1 MLTQD
6 VWDRDA
12 WDSRATSSSLPRLR
26 PRAAP
31 RGPRDAQ
38 VVSARPC
45 NPQAFPC
52 TGKEREIGIQREQR
66 SVGNDGNSDLVDESK
81 LLQTAGLVGSENVHG
96 MCVCVTCFVFGNKQE
111 NKSGLFFS
119 QGAGTAIGELP
130 PYFMARAARLS
141 GAEPDDEEYQEFEE
155 MLEHAE
161 TAQVRTA
168 CETTELIKHRATKK
182 E

>member
-1 MLTQD
+1 MEVMAVLTWWMKANCSKQL
-6 VWDRDA
+6 VLSA
-12 WDSRATSSSLPRLR
+12 QGMATGFVR
-26 PRAAP
+26 
-31 RGPRDAQ
+31 
-38 VVSARPC
+38 VSHGLC
-45 NPQAFPC
+45 L
-52 TGKEREIGIQREQR
+52 GINRQI
-66 SVGNDGNSDLVDESK
+66 
-81 LLQTAGLVGSENVHG
+81 
-96 MCVCVTCFVFGNKQE
+96 

-168 CETTELIKHRATKK
+168 CKTTELIKHRATQR

>member
-1 MLTQD
+1 MMGILTWWMKANCSKQL
-6 VWDRDA
+6 V
-12 WDSRATSSSLPRLR
+12 L
-26 PRAAP
+26 
-31 RGPRDAQ
+31 
-38 VVSARPC
+38 SARRM
-45 NPQAFPC
+45 A
-52 TGKEREIGIQREQR
+52 TGF
-66 SVGNDGNSDLVDESK
+66 
-81 LLQTAGLVGSENVHG
+81 
-96 MCVCVTCFVFGNKQE
+96 VCVTCYVFGNKQE

-161 TAQVRTA
+161 TAQVRTT
-168 CETTELIKHRATKK
+168 CKTTELIKHRATLR

>member
-1 MLTQD
+1 MMGILTWWMKANCSKQL
-6 VWDRDA
+6 V
-12 WDSRATSSSLPRLR
+12 S
-26 PRAAP
+26 
-31 RGPRDAQ
+31 
-38 VVSARPC
+38 SARRMS
-45 NPQAFPC
+45 
-52 TGKEREIGIQREQR
+52 TG
-66 SVGNDGNSDLVDESK
+66 
-81 LLQTAGLVGSENVHG
+81 
-96 MCVCVTCFVFGNKQE
+96 CVCVTCFVFGNKQE